1 MKKTSRKPKPDVEM
15 RAEYD
20 FRGGVRGKY
29 AKHFADGEAVVI
41 VLAPDVAEAFPTSR
55 AVHSALRKAMRSRA
69 KRPSPA
75 RKA

>member
-1 MKKTSRKPKPDVEM
+1 MKKTSRKPQADAEI

-29 AKHFADGEAVVI
+29 AKHFADGDAVVV

-55 AVHSALRKAMRSRA
+55 AVHTALRKAMRTKA
-69 KRPSPA
+69 KR
-75 RKA
+75 